1 MEPPA
6 EAGPDLI
13 SSVEIF
19 GSLREVDDTIHFQTV
34 SQDIPLI
41 LIRPLRGSVVC
52 RRMAQEVV
60 ASCE

>member
-13 SSVEIF
+13 SSAEIF
-19 GSLREVDDTIHFQTV
+19 GPLRKVDDTIRFQTV
-34 SQDIPLI
+34 SQAIPLA
-41 LIRPLRGSVVC
+41 LFRPLRGSVVC
-52 RRMAQEVV
+52 RRIAQEVV